1 MQQVMQQVIYEY
13 RYVLV
18 VVVAAIVYALTN
30 WSKTKQ
36 LVYAGIVRAKSLA
49 KDMVLTSG
57 QEQEDWVVET
67 VYPLLPL
74 PIKVVISEALFRK
87 LVKYT
92 YDKAKDLLDDG
103 VINNNQDAPYD
114 G

>member
-1 MQQVMQQVIYEY
+1 MQQVIYEY

-30 WSKTKQ
+30 WSKTKK
-36 LVYAGIVRAKSLA
+36 LVYAGIIRAKSLA

-67 VYPLLPL
+67 VYPMLPL
-74 PIKVVISEALFRK
+74 PIKLVVSEPLFRK

-103 VINNNQDAPYD
+103 VINNSQGASD

>member
-1 MQQVMQQVIYEY
+1 MQQVIYEY

-30 WSKTKQ
+30 WSKTKK
-36 LVYAGIVRAKSLA
+36 LVYAGIIRAKSLA

-67 VYPLLPL
+67 VYPMLPL
-74 PIKVVISEALFRK
+74 PIKLVVSEPLFRK
-87 LVKYT
+87 LVKYM

-103 VINNNQDAPYD
+103 VINNSQGASD

>member
-1 MQQVMQQVIYEY
+1 MLQEVMFEY
-13 RYVLV
+13 RYVFV

-30 WSKTKQ
+30 WSKTKK
-36 LVYAGIVRAKSLA
+36 LVYAGIIRAKSLA
-49 KDMVLTSG
+49 KDAVLHSG

-67 VYPLLPL
+67 IYPLLPL
-74 PIKVVISEALFRK
+74 PVKVVISGSLFRK
-87 LVKYT
+87 LVKVT

-103 VINNNQDAPYD
+103 VINNSNGGNNELA

>member
-1 MQQVMQQVIYEY
+1 MLQEVMFEY

-18 VVVAAIVYALTN
+18 LVAAAIVYALTN
-30 WSKTKQ
+30 WSKTKK
-36 LVYAGIVRAKSLA
+36 LVYAGIIRAKSLA
-49 KDMVLTSG
+49 KDAVLHSG

-74 PIKVVISEALFRK
+74 PIKVVISESLFRK

-103 VINNNQDAPYD
+103 VLNNSNGGSNELA